1 MSALQFSSIGLPELL
16 VILLIALL
24 LFGTKRL
31 PELGSSLGRAISE
44 FKRGLSGEASRESAL
59 GSPEKPILESGERS
73 RETSPPSS

>member
-1 MSALQFSSIGLPELL
+1 MIAFQFSSIGLPELL

-44 FKRGLSGEASRESAL
+44 FKRGLHGEVPREKLPADSERPVLEAGEGRSDVSHPAS
-59 GSPEKPILESGERS
+59 
-73 RETSPPSS
+73 